1 MGREFV
7 LITGVS
13 SGIGYHSIKY
23 LIDRGYAVIGTVRKE
38 ADKVRLVE
46 EFSDHFFPLVFDVVD
61 KKRIEE
67 CVGELSDILKGNKLK
82 ALVNNAGIAKGGP
95 IELLSED
102 DFRQQME
109 VNLFAVRNV
118 TNAFLPFLKGD
129 HEKNIQGGKII
140 MISSISGY
148 FNSPFNGAYC
158 ISKHAMESL
167 GEIYRRELYMYNID
181 VVSIQAG
188 PIASKI
194 WEKNIDKCKEYLSTD
209 YSVLCKRA
217 DSLLRKSERRALQ
230 PEVVSARIL
239 KILKKKSK
247 TAYVINSNLL
257 ATIFFTKV
265 LPKRWV
271 DKILYNQFFKTKQ
284 NES

>member
-1 MGREFV
+1 M

-13 SGIGYHSIKY
+13 SGIGLDAVGY
-23 LIDRGYAVIGTVRKE
+23 LIDKGYAVIGSVRKE
-38 ADKVRLVE
+38 ADVVRLQK
-46 EFSDHFFPLVFDVVD
+46 EFSEHFYPLVFDVVNTD
-61 KKRIEE
+61 QIQKSVQRVK
-67 CVGELSDILKGNKLK
+67 ELLNGDNLK

-95 IELLSED
+95 IELLSDD
-102 DFRQQME
+102 DFRLQME

-118 TNAFLPFLKGD
+118 TNAFLQFLKGD
-129 HEKNIQGGKII
+129 IVTRKEGGKII

-181 VVSIQAG
+181 VVSIQPG

-194 WEKNIDKCKEYLSTD
+194 WEKNIDQCEEYLNTD

-217 DSLLRKSERRALQ
+217 NKLLRESQEKALN
-230 PEVVSARIL
+230 PEVVSKTIY
-239 KILKKKSK
+239 KILVKKSK
-247 TAYVINSNLL
+247 TAYVINTNLL
-257 ATIFFTKV
+257 ATLFFTKMM
-265 LPKRWV
+265 PKRWV
-271 DKILYNQFFKTKQ
+271 DKILYNIFFKTK
-284 NES
+284 